1 MPVLDW
7 TVSRR
12 RKGTGGSTKVYKV
25 DVISM
30 TEDDTFAE
38 VPTRPDHGTLRK
50 IKSLND
56 LLEEGAE
63 SDNESTK
70 SDFEQSELQQ
80 EPEVEEKETNSSK
93 DWTNY
98 LTQRSKKPVERMV
111 VSGFSTL
118 SRRAGGGSYTPIIYI
133 KPNACTEKCVCLR
146 ISCSFP
152 ACDISWISS
161 HAHTHTHVYVCMWV
175 VGEVVSV

>member
-7 TVSRR
+7 TLSRR

-30 TEDDTFAE
+30 TEDEAFSE
-38 VPTRPDHGTLRK
+38 MPTRSGHGTLRK

-56 LLEEGAE
+56 LLEESAD

-70 SDFEQSELQQ
+70 GELEQGEQQQ
-80 EPEVEEKETNSSK
+80 EPELEEKQNKLETNSSK

-98 LTQRSKKPVERMV
+98 LTQKSKKPVERMI

-118 SRRAGGGSYTPIIYI
+118 SRRAGGGIKLTPII
-133 KPNACTEKCVCLR
+133 KPTRTQRHV
-146 ISCSFP
+146 
-152 ACDISWISS
+152 
-161 HAHTHTHVYVCMWV
+161 HTYTHSDT
-175 VGEVVSV
+175 GSTQITI